1 MEGSARNI
9 RIRRGYDLP
18 ISGGAGTRVE
28 RSAAVRRVAVLGSDY
43 PGIRPSL
50 NVAEGDPVSLGDTLF
65 VDRKREAIRFC
76 APGSGRVSAIR
87 RGRRRA
93 LLAVVIDLE
102 DSATTRRVEVPAGR
116 IDGLAPD
123 AVRDTLLRHGLWP
136 ALRMRPYGGLPDADA
151 QAHALFVTAA
161 DTEPLAPEPAPIIA
175 AAADAFGAGLRVL
188 ARLHAGPLYLCTS
201 PDFDVEL
208 PAVDRLQHVRFAG
221 PHPAGLAGTHIHH
234 LAPASEERPAWHI
247 GYQDVIAIGRLF
259 GDGMLDMSRTVAVA
273 GPAVASPALVRTR
286 LGAEL
291 DPLVRDR
298 GLGADARVIS
308 GSVLAGR
315 EWTPEQPFL
324 GRYHRQI
331 SALVEAIRRDER
343 REAPGEGL
351 LLTSPFSRWL
361 WRRPRRLDT
370 RRVGRPAG
378 LVPFEVYERVFP
390 FDLPVIPL
398 LRSLVASDAEKAIEL
413 GALELEAEDF
423 GLLSA
428 VCPARYDYASAWQD
442 FAAEQRRIISS

>member
-1 MEGSARNI
+1 MDGRARKI

-18 ISGGAGTRVE
+18 ISGAAGTRIE
-28 RSAAVRRVAVLGSDY
+28 RGAAGRRVAVLGSDY

-50 NVAEGDPVSLGDTLF
+50 NVAEGDPVSLGDPLF
-65 VDRKREAIRFC
+65 ADRKRDAIRFC
-76 APGSGRVSAIR
+76 APGSGRVSAIL

-102 DSATTRRVEVPAGR
+102 DSATTRRVDVPAGR

-123 AVRDTLLRHGLWP
+123 VVRDSLLRYGLWP
-136 ALRMRPYGGLPDADA
+136 ALRARPYGGIPDADA
-151 QAHALFVTAA
+151 QAHALFVTAI
-161 DTEPLAPEPAPIIA
+161 DTEPLAPEPALVIA

-188 ARLHAGPLYLCTS
+188 ARLHTGPLYLCTS
-201 PDFDVEL
+201 PRFDIDL
-208 PAVDRLQHVRFAG
+208 PPLDKLQHVRFAG
-221 PHPAGLAGTHIHH
+221 PHPAGLAGTHIHR
-234 LAPASEERPAWHI
+234 LAPASEQRPAWHI

-259 GDGMLDMSRTVAVA
+259 GDGMLDVSRTVAVA
-273 GPAVASPALVRTR
+273 GPAVSRPGLVRTR

-308 GSVLAGR
+308 GSALAGR

-324 GRYHRQI
+324 GCYHRQI
-331 SALVEAIRRDER
+331 SVLVEAIPRDER
-343 REAPGEGL
+343 RERPGEGFS
-351 LLTSPFSRWL
+351 LTSPLARWL
-361 WRRPRRLDT
+361 LRRPRRLDT

-398 LRSLVASDAEKAIEL
+398 LRSLLAGDAEKAIEL

-428 VCPARYDYASAWQD
+428 VCPARYDYASAWQV
-442 FAAEQRRIISS
+442 FAEEQRRSAAS